1 MEFRL
6 KNMEISK
13 LNVRNGQDLLAETS
27 KNLPAA
33 ITHDQVVIINATN
46 VTVTTLDRFE

>member
-6 KNMEISK
+6 KNIEISK
-13 LNVRNGQDLLAETS
+13 LNVRNGQDLLAEIS

-33 ITHDQVVIINATN
+33 ITHDQIVIINASH
-46 VTVTTLDRFE
+46 VTVVTLDRFE

>member
-1 MEFRL
+1 
-6 KNMEISK
+6 MEISK
-13 LNVRNGQDLLAETS
+13 LNVRNGRDLLAETS

-33 ITHDQVVIINATN
+33 ITHDQIVIINATN